1 MTGYNREHQLN
12 IDNQSPDE
20 SADIIGERIDA
31 LARDYRSDPEK
42 LREAEEW
49 VAGGFEDDHYSA
61 VTLALHQLH
70 YTDPSAL
77 AGSDLLTTLYR
88 LAKVEAAAMDAKLLE
103 MATDDVMTELGVE
116 E

>member
-1 MTGYNREHQLN
+1 MTGYNAQHQRN

-20 SADIIGERIDA
+20 SADILGARIDA

-49 VAGGFEDDHYSA
+49 VAGTFDGSHYTE
-61 VTLALHQLH
+61 VTLALYALH
-70 YTDPSAL
+70 HGDANKL
-77 AGSDLLTTLYR
+77 IGSDLLTTLYR

-103 MATDDVMTELGVE
+103 MATDDVMAELGVE